1 VRRFS
6 SGAFSSPERSSA
18 VLDEHEAILDAL
30 ERHDQDAAA
39 AASSQH
45 LHTASAYLVELH
57 LREAV
62 RSGAADSADP
72 VQGASAG
79 GRP

>member
-30 ERHDQDAAA
+30 EKHDQEAAV

-62 RSGAADSADP
+62 HSRTVDHPAEP
-72 VQGASAG
+72 VQGA
-79 GRP
+79 

>member
-1 VRRFS
+1 
-6 SGAFSSPERSSA
+6 
-18 VLDEHEAILDAL
+18 VLREHEAILDAL

-45 LHTASAYLVELH
+45 LRTASAYLVELH

-62 RSGAADSADP
+62 TAGPEATSQERATGA
-72 VQGASAG
+72 
-79 GRP
+79 